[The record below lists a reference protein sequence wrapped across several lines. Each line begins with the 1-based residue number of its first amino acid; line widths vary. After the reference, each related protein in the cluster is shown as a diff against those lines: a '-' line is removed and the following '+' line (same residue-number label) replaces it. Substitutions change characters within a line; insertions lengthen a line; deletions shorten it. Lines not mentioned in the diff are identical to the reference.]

1 MNEGGIKPDHVTGKI
16 VFKGAKFTYE
26 NRPEIPVLQG
36 LDLVC
41 EPNETVALVGQS
53 GCGKS
58 TTIQLVER
66 FYDPTDGSVEL
77 DGVPVNAGF
86 IKVFAFA
93 RVEINLNPTQAT
105 QRPMAPPPNG
115 FCSARARFVQPF
127 NQRQYFIRY

>member
-1 MNEGGIKPDHVTGKI
+1 MNTFMLCSADTLNKAASRILKLLNRQSRIDPMNEGGIKPAQVTGKI

-41 EPNETVALVGQS
+41 EPNQTVALVGQS

-77 DGVPVNAGF
+77 DDVPVNVGF
-86 IKVFAFA
+86 K
-93 RVEINLNPTQAT
+93 
-105 QRPMAPPPNG
+105 
-115 FCSARARFVQPF
+115 
-127 NQRQYFIRY
+127 